1 MESYRGRFA
10 ELYDLFYSDKAYEAE
25 VEFVC
30 WCLGRFST
38 RSVTSILDV
47 ACGTGEHAKYFAH
60 RGLQVT
66 GIDHS
71 QSMVKIA
78 RKKCPPAQ
86 FHVGDMRTF
95 DLAGEQFDA
104 GSCLF
109 DSIGYVRTNEGVRAA
124 FSRISQYLRSEGI
137 LVFEFWHAPAMLR
150 FYEPLRVRW
159 VDAEASRILRISNT
173 TLDVARH
180 LAEVRYTLIELG
192 NDGNYQR
199 LDETQTN
206 RFFMLGE
213 MEELISESGLEL
225 LQFFSGFSKDA
236 QIDERTWHVVG
247 VARRT

>member
-1 MESYRGRFA
+1 
-10 ELYDLFYSDKAYEAE
+10 
-25 VEFVC
+25 
-30 WCLGRFST
+30 
-38 RSVTSILDV
+38 
-47 ACGTGEHAKYFAH
+47 
-60 RGLQVT
+60 
-66 GIDHS
+66 
-71 QSMVKIA
+71 
-78 RKKCPPAQ
+78 
-86 FHVGDMRTF
+86 
-95 DLAGEQFDA
+95 
-104 GSCLF
+104 
-109 DSIGYVRTNEGVRAA
+109 
-124 FSRISQYLRSEGI
+124 
-137 LVFEFWHAPAMLR
+137 
-150 FYEPLRVRW
+150 VRW